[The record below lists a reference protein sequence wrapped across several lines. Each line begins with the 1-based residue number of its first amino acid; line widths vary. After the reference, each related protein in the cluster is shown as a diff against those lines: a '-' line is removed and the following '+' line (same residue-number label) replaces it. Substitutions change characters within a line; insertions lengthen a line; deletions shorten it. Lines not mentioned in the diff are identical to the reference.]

1 MNLTPEQVEQYRQD
15 GYLLLP
21 SLFSAQELDVL
32 RSEVRAEFA
41 EESDRKVQEKGSATV
56 RSVYG
61 SHLKNDVFK
70 RLSRLPR
77 LVGPASQLLDGDDVY
92 IYQFK
97 INAKV
102 AFEGDLWQWHQ
113 DYIFWLKED
122 GLPQPRAINVVVY
135 FDEVN
140 EFNGP
145 LLFIPG
151 SQQEGVI
158 DPSATSGRPAGY
170 EDKPDWVSDLT
181 ADLKFT
187 IHRSTLERLV
197 KKHQIVAPK
206 GPAGSV
212 LLFHP
217 NVVHGSTQ
225 NMSPFD
231 RTLTIVTYSS
241 IGNVPQNVVRPDFL
255 VSRDYSAVVPLPQDA
270 LLG

>member
-1 MNLTPEQVEQYRQD
+1 MNLTKEQIELYRKD
-15 GYLLLP
+15 GYLFLP
-21 SLFSAQELDVL
+21 SLFSAPELEL
-32 RSEVRAEFA
+32 LKAGVRAEFA
-41 EESDRKVQEKGSATV
+41 EESDRKVKEKDSATV

-70 RLSRLPR
+70 RLARLPR
-77 LVGPASQLLDGDDVY
+77 LVGPAQQLLDDDDVY
-92 IYQFK
+92 VYQFK

-122 GLPQPRAINVVVY
+122 GLPQPRAVNVVVY

-151 SQQEGVI
+151 SQEEGVL

-187 IHRSTLERLV
+187 IHRDTLARLV
-197 KKHQIVAPK
+197 TQHQIVAPK
-206 GPAGSV
+206 GAAGSV
-212 LLFHP
+212 LFFHP

-241 IGNVPQNVVRPDFL
+241 VGNVPQRVSRPDFL
-255 VSRDYSAVVPLPQDA
+255 VSRDYSPVVPLSQDA
-270 LLG
+270 LI

>member
-1 MNLTPEQVEQYRQD
+1 MNLTQEQVELYRKD
-15 GYLLLP
+15 GYLFLP
-21 SLFSAQELDVL
+21 SLFSAAELEL
-32 RSEVRAEFA
+32 LKAEVRAEFA
-41 EESDRKVQEKGSATV
+41 EESDRTVKEKGSATV

-77 LVGPASQLLDGDDVY
+77 LVGPAQQLLDDDDVY
-92 IYQFK
+92 VYQFK

-122 GLPQPRAINVVVY
+122 GLPQPRAVNVVVY

-151 SQQEGVI
+151 SQEEGVL
-158 DPSATSGRPAGY
+158 DPSASSGRPAGY

-187 IHRSTLERLV
+187 IHRDTLARLV
-197 KKHQIVAPK
+197 NQHQIVAPK
-206 GPAGSV
+206 GAAGSV
-212 LLFHP
+212 LFFHP

-241 IGNVPQNVVRPDFL
+241 VGNVPKHVVRPDFL
-255 VSRDYSAVVPLPQDA
+255 VSRDYSAVVPLSHDA
-270 LLG
+270 LVP

>member
-1 MNLTPEQVEQYRQD
+1 MNLSNAQIEQYRKD
-15 GYLLLP
+15 GFLLLP
-21 SLFSAQELDVL
+21 SLFSPQELEIL
-32 RSEVRAEFA
+32 KAGVRAEFA
-41 EESDRKVQEKGSATV
+41 EESDRKVKEKGSATV

-61 SHLKNDVFK
+61 SHLKNQVFK
-70 RLSRLPR
+70 QLSRLPR
-77 LVGPASQLLDGDDVY
+77 LVGPARQLLDGDEVY
-92 IYQFK
+92 VYQFK

-151 SQQEGVI
+151 SQEEGVL
-158 DPSATSGRPAGY
+158 DPSAASGRPAGY

-187 IHRSTLERLV
+187 IPKSMLARLV
-197 KKHQIVAPK
+197 NEHSIVAPK
-206 GPAGSV
+206 GAAGSV
-212 LLFHP
+212 LFFHP
-217 NVVHGSTQ
+217 NLVHGSTQ

-241 IGNVPQNVVRPDFL
+241 VGNVPQHLSRPDFL
-255 VSRDYSAVVPLPQDA
+255 VSRDFSPVEPLAHDA
-270 LLG
+270 LGG